1 MGANSFM
8 VNGKWMDYLYSRNIG
23 TKMLSNKVFTEKF
36 LLGFFLDIFP
46 DSMEIWLKT
55 SSLY

>member
-8 VNGKWMDYLYSRNIG
+8 VNGKWMDYLCSRNIG
-23 TKMLSNKVFTEKF
+23 TKMLPNKVFTKKF

-46 DSMEIWLKT
+46 DSVEIWLKT